1 MEDFVVLADIGNTHF
16 HILKNNEIMHLKE
29 IVKFD
34 DEVYYISVNEDKEKQ
49 LKKLN
54 PNAVNLK
61 NFVKFNTAYKG
72 LGIDRIMA
80 CKNISDGVI
89 VDAGSAITI
98 DVMEN
103 DIHLGG
109 IIMPGINAFKEA
121 YGKISKVLNLK
132 PDEFEFLPN
141 NTADALN
148 AGSIGAVICM
158 IEKIRGKKKVYLTGG
173 DGKFLLKFI
182 KNAEFIEDL
191 VFRGMKKTLKEMER
205 L

>member
-1 MEDFVVLADIGNTHF
+1 VVLVDIGNTHF
-16 HILKNNEIMHLKE
+16 HVLKNNEIIHLKK
-29 IVKFD
+29 INTFD
-34 DEVYYISVNEDKEKQ
+34 DEVYYISVNEEKEKQ

-54 PNAVNLK
+54 PTAFNLK
-61 NFVKFNTAYKG
+61 DYVKFNTSYKG

-80 CKNISDGVI
+80 CKSITDGVV
-89 VDAGSAITI
+89 VDAGSAVTI

-103 DIHLGG
+103 NIHLGG
-109 IIMPGINAFKEA
+109 IIMPGILAFKEA

-158 IEKIRGKKKVYLTGG
+158 IEKVRGKKKVYLTGG